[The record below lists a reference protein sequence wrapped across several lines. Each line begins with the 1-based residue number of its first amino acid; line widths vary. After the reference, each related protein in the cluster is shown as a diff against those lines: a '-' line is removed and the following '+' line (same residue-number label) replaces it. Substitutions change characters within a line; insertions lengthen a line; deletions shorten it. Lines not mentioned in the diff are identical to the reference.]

1 MEKPIAQAYFLHK
14 TGKAKDAFVLKA
26 FEVPQ
31 LKPHEVSIKVQ
42 AFGLNF
48 ADVMAR
54 KGRYR
59 DAPNLPYVPGYDV
72 VGIVVQTGSEENQ
85 AWIGKR
91 VAAFCRFG
99 GYATVVNTPIN
110 ALVEIGQEVAAGAA
124 LSLCTQ
130 GVTASYMAE
139 LIHPAHND
147 GFVLVHAAAGGV
159 GSLLLQLLH
168 HRGFKTIAKVGTQEK
183 AQRLTAI
190 NPTEILIEEHTDYF
204 HKLQSVLGKNR
215 LVASFNA
222 TGGKSIGK
230 DLSLIGSGGHL
241 VLFGG
246 ASLLASRFKWISML
260 KFVRNSGF
268 FSPLPLMMGSK
279 GIVGVNMLRLA
290 DDHPSLMERHLKQCF
305 QLFNAGRLTPLSPNE
320 FTSQQLAEAHSYLE
334 SGKSTGKVLVYWE
347 GA

>member
-1 MEKPIAQAYFLHK
+1 MEKPIAQAFFLQK
-14 TGKAKDAFVLKA
+14 KGDAKGAFALKQ
-26 FEVPQ
+26 FELPQ
-31 LKPHEVSIKVQ
+31 LKPHEVLIKVQ

-54 KGRYR
+54 SGRYR

-72 VGIVVQTGSEENQ
+72 VGTVIQTGCEENLG
-85 AWIGKR
+85 WIGKR

-99 GYATVVNTPIN
+99 GYASHANTSVN
-110 ALVEIGQEVAAGAA
+110 ALVEIGKDVEMGAA

-139 LIHPAHND
+139 LIHPSHD
-147 GFVLVHAAAGGV
+147 RGFVLVHAAAGGV
-159 GSLLLQLLH
+159 GSLLLQLLQQ
-168 HRGFKTIAKVGTQEK
+168 RGFKTIAKVGTPQK
-183 AQRLTAI
+183 AERIQPL
-190 NPTEILIEEHTDYF
+190 NPTEILLDETSDYF
-204 HKLQSVLGKNR
+204 DDLKRILGMNR
-215 LVASFNA
+215 LIASFNA

-230 DLSLIGSGGHL
+230 DLSLIGSGGTL

-246 ASLLASRFKWISML
+246 AAMLGSRFKWISML

-290 DDHPSLMERHLKQCF
+290 DHHPRLMERHLKSCF
-305 QLFNAGRLTPLSPNE
+305 QLYSEGKLCPLPSNE
-320 FTSQQLAEAHSYLE
+320 FKSQELAEAHSFLE